1 MGDSQNREA
10 EELDESFQLLSGNL
24 KSAIENQQLRSR
36 DQLWKATDPEGYKK
50 NTRSCC
56 GKTFQTS
63 LRVTVRL
70 DSIDEG
76 IQSDGGRIFRAATK
90 NPATNVL
97 LITEQEKAHH
107 ERQQTHQE
115 EE

>member
-50 NTRSCC
+50 DMEQMCKEMFGDRWRTEYEIM
-56 GKTFQTS
+56 
-63 LRVTVRL
+63 LREEFP
-70 DSIDEG
+70 DE
-76 IQSDGGRIFRAATK
+76 S
-90 NPATNVL
+90 
-97 LITEQEKAHH
+97 
-107 ERQQTHQE
+107 
-115 EE
+115 